1 MGIRF
6 LWEEVRYHADIG
18 GGIVGGYAVYV
29 DGEQCVCSFDVFLT
43 LHQSS
48 EFSAGRF
55 APGGAVLAV
64 NASGKEVADMC
75 FCASGWVHDRVG
87 EMVGKEVCVGW
98 VSLASGGDDEVA
110 CLVGRGRDSGDAWGW
125 G

>member
-6 LWEEVRYHADIG
+6 LWAEVRYHADMG
-18 GGIVGGYAVYV
+18 GGLVGGYVVSV
-29 DGEQCVCSFDVFLT
+29 DGKQFVCSFDVFPT

-64 NASGKEVADMC
+64 NVSGEEFADTR
-75 FCASGWVHDRVG
+75 FCASDLVHDRVG
-87 EMVGKEVCVGW
+87 EMVGRRSVWCG
-98 VSLASGGDDEVA
+98 
-110 CLVGRGRDSGDAWGW
+110 
-125 G
+125 